1 MIENIAYYKT
11 REEAEKA
18 AEGYRKIAKV
28 KTDVF
33 RVEYDEEKGFYVSQD
48 IA

>member
-1 MIENIAYYKT
+1 MIAYYET
-11 REEAEKA
+11 SEEAEKA
-18 AEGYRKIAKV
+18 AEVYRKKAKV

-33 RVEYDEEKGFYVSQD
+33 RVEYDPDLGYYVSQD